1 MNNEKKSLVFFGN
14 ERLATG
20 VGTSAP
26 TLQALIDAGYD
37 VVAVVSNYERGTS
50 RNARELEIKEI
61 AERYNIPVLL
71 PDNPS
76 DIADQLRDFGA
87 EIAVLVAYGR
97 IVPQNVIDIFPKG
110 IINIHPSLLPLHRGP
125 TPIES
130 VILDGSKTTG
140 VSVMQLVKAMDA
152 GPVYGQSVV
161 DLSGTETKQ
170 QLADHLLD
178 IGSKMV
184 LELLPGILDGSV
196 IAKPQ
201 DDNDVTFDKTI
212 AKSDGIIDW
221 NKSAVQLEREVRAY
235 AGWPKSTT
243 TLAGQEVII
252 TGAGIAVSAVKIP
265 VGSRIGD
272 VTVSDGVIEGVAKAI
287 FVQTSDGCLMIERL
301 KPAGKNEMDS
311 SAFINGYINKP

>member
-1 MNNEKKSLVFFGN
+1 MMNNEKPSLVFFGN

-20 VGTSAP
+20 VGTNAP
-26 TLQALIDAGYD
+26 TLQALVDAGYGIK
-37 VVAVVSNYERGTS
+37 AVVSNYERGTS

-61 AERYNIPVLL
+61 ADSHKIPVLL
-71 PDNPS
+71 PDSPS
-76 DIADQLRDFGA
+76 DIADQLRSFGA

-97 IVPQNVIDIFPKG
+97 IVPQDIIDIFPKG

-130 VILDGSKTTG
+130 VILDGSELTG

-152 GPVYGQSVV
+152 GPVYSQSVV
-161 DLSGTETKQ
+161 NLNGDETKQ

-196 IAKPQ
+196 VAKPQ
-201 DDNDVTFDKTI
+201 DDGQATFDKMI
-212 AKSDGIIDW
+212 IKSSGEINW
-221 NKSAVQLEREVRAY
+221 NKPAVQLEREIRAY
-235 AGWPKSTT
+235 AGWPKSST

-252 TGAGIAVSAVKIP
+252 TSASIAVSRVKIP
-265 VGSRIGD
+265 EGSNIGD
-272 VTVSDGVIEGVAKAI
+272 VTIGDGAVDGVSSI
-287 FVQTSDGCLMIERL
+287 FVQTSDGYLVIERL

-311 SAFINGYINKP
+311 KSFINGYIN

>member
-1 MNNEKKSLVFFGN
+1 MNNEKPSLVFFGN

-20 VGTSAP
+20 VGTNAP
-26 TLQALIDAGYD
+26 TLQALVDAGYGIK
-37 VVAVVSNYERGTS
+37 AVVSNYERGTS

-61 AERYNIPVLL
+61 ADSHKIPVLL
-71 PDNPS
+71 PDSPS
-76 DIADQLRDFGA
+76 DIADQLRSFGA

-97 IVPQNVIDIFPKG
+97 IVPQDIIDIFPKG

-130 VILDGSKTTG
+130 VILDGSELTG

-152 GPVYGQSVV
+152 GPVYSQSVV
-161 DLSGTETKQ
+161 NLNGDETKQ

-196 IAKPQ
+196 VAKPQ
-201 DDNDVTFDKTI
+201 DDGQATFDKMI
-212 AKSDGIIDW
+212 IKSSGEINW
-221 NKSAVQLEREVRAY
+221 NKPAVQLEREIRAY
-235 AGWPKSTT
+235 AGWPKSST

-252 TGAGIAVSAVKIP
+252 TSASIAVSRVKIP
-265 VGSRIGD
+265 EGSNIGD
-272 VTVSDGVIEGVAKAI
+272 VTIGDGAVDGVSSI
-287 FVQTSDGCLMIERL
+287 FVQTSDGYLVIERL

-311 SAFINGYINKP
+311 KSFINGYIN

>member
-1 MNNEKKSLVFFGN
+1 MNNEKISLVFFGN

-20 VGTSAP
+20 VGTATP
-26 TLQALIDAGYD
+26 TLQTLIDADYD
-37 VVAVVSNYERGTS
+37 VVAVVSNYEKGTS
-50 RNARELEIKEI
+50 RNARELEIKKI
-61 AERYNIPVLL
+61 AERHNIPVLL

-76 DIADQLRDFGA
+76 DIADQLRGFSA

-97 IVPQNVIDIFPKG
+97 IVPQNIIDIFPKG

-130 VILDGSKTTG
+130 VVLDGSKTTG

-152 GPVYGQSVV
+152 GPVYGQSVI

-201 DDNDVTFDKTI
+201 DDNDVTFDKSI

-221 NKSAVQLEREVRAY
+221 NKPAVQLEREVRAY
-235 AGWPKSTT
+235 AGWPKSRTSLSGIDCVIT
-243 TLAGQEVII
+243 KARAQELSGEPGKLFIDVKTLGVYCGQ
-252 TGAGIAVSAVKIP
+252 GALI
-265 VGSRIGD
+265 
-272 VTVSDGVIEGVAKAI
+272 
-287 FVQTSDGCLMIERL
+287 IERL
-301 KPAGKNEMDS
+301 KPAGKNEMDIEGFL
-311 SAFINGYINKP
+311 AGYRNKLNI